1 MNTPIS
7 DIQEVAYLSD
17 LFVRSPPA
25 FSSVEARLFGLALSI
40 LTHES
45 QQLTFQF
52 AFNDVI
58 PGDNADGKQYAKLL
72 VAIKRLMQAT
82 KDKTLRQEKGC
93 SQYLLLF
100 STLSLKPDT
109 EVVTGKFNPDLKEYL
124 LDLSSKYTTSQ
135 LEVLLM
141 RR

>member
-1 MNTPIS
+1 MNKPIS

-52 AFNDVI
+52 AFNDII

-124 LDLSSKYTTSQ
+124 LDLSSKYTTPQ
-135 LEVLLM
+135 LEALLM